1 MRKILFSLFVVISIM
16 SFAQIDK
23 MNPKEPLVK
32 DSYFKKETNIPVTP
46 GQKVEHKHSDTF
58 NRKPDLYGGN
68 PFFDGNVEFQQNGST
83 LTADRVVYYEKE
95 NFIKAIG
102 NAVLITTDGNRITSN
117 EMEYDG
123 NTQRGIARG
132 NVVLTDPKQTIS
144 TDVLYYD
151 RVKNT
156 AYFNSGGTINDGK
169 NTMWSQTATYFVESK
184 TNEFTGNYTINN
196 DQYKVEG
203 KNIKHFQNTNIAEF
217 YGPTTITNKQK
228 PSNYVYT
235 ENGRYLMD
243 QKEVYLNKNSRIYYN
258 GKILKGDK
266 MYYNQLT
273 GFGKADGNV
282 RLDDPKER
290 RYIVGGYGEIYEK
303 IDSSMITKNPYAVK
317 IMNQDTAYIAAEKF
331 LSYQKPDST
340 QKKKSFLRGYKK
352 VRMYMTRAQGRADS
366 LSFNETDGVLHLNI
380 KPLFWSGGKQIS
392 GDKIEAYFNITEQNI
407 DSLKVIGNAFAIN
420 KVDSLSL
427 KDEFH
432 QIKGKLMTVFYE
444 NNEMKIAK
452 VTGNAEAITYADSE
466 DAQTKKIDRV
476 GISFSTCGQIE
487 ALFEEKKIQ
496 IVSCNIGADNVIYP
510 MSKIAPEKRKF
521 PDFNWNTKDRPK
533 KWEDIFLDTPNY
545 EEVKY
550 ETDDSL
556 FIKAEEIRK
565 KEEAKK
571 KPKTIKRERKL

>member
-1 MRKILFSLFVVISIM
+1 
-16 SFAQIDK
+16 
-23 MNPKEPLVK
+23 
-32 DSYFKKETNIPVTP
+32 
-46 GQKVEHKHSDTF
+46 
-58 NRKPDLYGGN
+58 
-68 PFFDGNVEFQQNGST
+68 
-83 LTADRVVYYEKE
+83 
-95 NFIKAIG
+95 
-102 NAVLITTDGNRITSN
+102 
-117 EMEYDG
+117 
-123 NTQRGIARG
+123 
-132 NVVLTDPKQTIS
+132 
-144 TDVLYYD
+144 
-151 RVKNT
+151 
-156 AYFNSGGTINDGK
+156 
-169 NTMWSQTATYFVESK
+169 MWSQTATYFVESK

-366 LSFNETDGVLHLNI
+366 LSFNETDGILHLNI

-392 GDKIEAYFNITEQNI
+392 GDKIEAYFNTTEQNI

-487 ALFEEKKIQ
+487 ALFEERKIQ

>member
-1 MRKILFSLFVVISIM
+1 MKKILFALFIAISTLG
-16 SFAQIDK
+16 FAQIDK

-32 DSYFKKETNIPVTP
+32 DSYFKKETNVPVTP
-46 GQKVEHKHSDTF
+46 GQKVEHKHSNTF
-58 NRKPDLYGGN
+58 ERKSDLYGGN
-68 PFFDGNVEFQQNGST
+68 PFFDGNVVFVHNGAT

-95 NFIKAIG
+95 NFAKAIG
-102 NAVLITTDGNRITSN
+102 NVMLVTPDGNRITSN

-169 NTMWSQTATYFVESK
+169 STMWSQTATYFIDSK
-184 TNEFTGNYTINN
+184 TNEFNGNYTIDN
-196 DQYKVEG
+196 DQYRVEG
-203 KNIKHFQNTNIAEF
+203 KNIKHFQNTNTAEF

-235 ENGRYLMD
+235 ENGKYLMN
-243 QKEVYLNKNSRIYYN
+243 QKEVFLNKNSRIYYN

-266 MYYNQLT
+266 MYFNQLT
-273 GFGKADGNV
+273 GFGKAEGNV
-282 RLDDPKER
+282 RLDDPKEN
-290 RYIVGGYGEIYEK
+290 RYIIGGYGEIYEK

-317 IMNQDTAYIAAEKF
+317 IMNQDTAYISAEKF

-340 QKKKSFLRGYKK
+340 NKKKSFLRGYKK
-352 VRMYMTRAQGRADS
+352 VRMYMTKAQGRADS

-380 KPLFWSGGKQIS
+380 KPLFWSGGKQVS
-392 GDKIEAYFNITEQNI
+392 GDKIEAYFNTTEQNI

-432 QIKGKLMTVFYE
+432 QIKGKLMTVFYQ
-444 NNEMKIAK
+444 NNEIKIAK
-452 VTGNAEAITYADSE
+452 VIGNAQAITYVDSE
-466 DAQTKKIDRV
+466 EAQTKKLDRI

-487 ALFEEKKIQ
+487 ALFEDRKMQ
-496 IVSCNIGADNVIYP
+496 IVSCNIGANNDIFP

-521 PDFNWNTKDRPK
+521 PDFNWNTKDRPQ

-545 EEVKY
+545 EEIKY
-550 ETDDSL
+550 QTDDSL

-571 KPKTIKRERKL
+571 KPKTIKRDRKL

>member
-1 MRKILFSLFVVISIM
+1 
-16 SFAQIDK
+16 
-23 MNPKEPLVK
+23 
-32 DSYFKKETNIPVTP
+32 
-46 GQKVEHKHSDTF
+46 
-58 NRKPDLYGGN
+58 
-68 PFFDGNVEFQQNGST
+68 
-83 LTADRVVYYEKE
+83 
-95 NFIKAIG
+95 
-102 NAVLITTDGNRITSN
+102 
-117 EMEYDG
+117 
-123 NTQRGIARG
+123 
-132 NVVLTDPKQTIS
+132 
-144 TDVLYYD
+144 
-151 RVKNT
+151 
-156 AYFNSGGTINDGK
+156 
-169 NTMWSQTATYFVESK
+169 
-184 TNEFTGNYTINN
+184 
-196 DQYKVEG
+196 
-203 KNIKHFQNTNIAEF
+203 
-217 YGPTTITNKQK
+217 
-228 PSNYVYT
+228 
-235 ENGRYLMD
+235 
-243 QKEVYLNKNSRIYYN
+243 
-258 GKILKGDK
+258 
-266 MYYNQLT
+266 
-273 GFGKADGNV
+273 
-282 RLDDPKER
+282 
-290 RYIVGGYGEIYEK
+290 
-303 IDSSMITKNPYAVK
+303 
-317 IMNQDTAYIAAEKF
+317 
-331 LSYQKPDST
+331 
-340 QKKKSFLRGYKK
+340 
-352 VRMYMTRAQGRADS
+352 MTRAQGRADS
-366 LSFNETDGVLHLNI
+366 LSFNETDGILHLNI

-392 GDKIEAYFNITEQNI
+392 GDKIEAYFNTTEQNI

-466 DAQTKKIDRV
+466 DAQTKKIDRIGV
-476 GISFSTCGQIE
+476 SFSTCGQIE

>member
-1 MRKILFSLFVVISIM
+1 MKKILFFLFVVISIL

-23 MNPKEPLVK
+23 INPKETLVK
-32 DSYFKKETNIPVTP
+32 DSFFKKETKQPLTP
-46 GQKVEHKHSDTF
+46 GQKVKFIHSDFT
-58 NRKPDLYGGN
+58 NKKPDMYEGNLY
-68 PFFDGNVEFQQNGST
+68 FDGNVEFQHNGSS
-83 LTADRVVYYEKE
+83 LSADRVVFYVKE

-102 NAVLITTDGNRITSN
+102 NAVLITADGNRITSN

-184 TNEFTGNYTINN
+184 TNEFTGSYTINN
-196 DQYKVEG
+196 DQYRVEG

-392 GDKIEAYFNITEQNI
+392 GDKIEAYFNTTEQNI

-466 DAQTKKIDRV
+466 DAQTKKIDRIGV
-476 GISFSTCGQIE
+476 SLSTCGQIE

-496 IVSCNIGADNVIYP
+496 IISCNIGADNVIYP

-533 KWEDIFLDTPNY
+533 KWEDIFLDTPDY
-545 EEVKY
+545 VEVKY
-550 ETDDSL
+550 DTDDSL